1 MNKLLCA
8 LLVLAIP
15 HVSFAAMEARI
26 ENGELRLSLNSLE
39 TTDVT
44 VTIDVVPESP
54 VVDENMVKHRENH
67 RKIAELDSYIRHEV
81 EAMAVK
87 SGMSSQADLSEHKRN
102 INNAEELKRT
112 LAREVLA
119 WDGLGT
125 ANFGSESRGGGKLTL
140 TKVGTYRIPVKN
152 LKQEWSGA
160 DLEESAAKFKIT
172 VRSGKTAFRK
182 STVINATEAELSSG
196 KFQFE
201 IGSKALYLGGGT
213 CKQVF
218 N

>member
-8 LLVLAIP
+8 LLILTVP
-15 HVSFAAMEARI
+15 HISFAAMEARI
-26 ENGELRLSLNSLE
+26 ENGELRLSLNALE
-39 TTDVT
+39 ATDVR

-54 VVDENMVKHRENH
+54 IVDENMVKHRENQ
-67 RKIAELDSYIRHEV
+67 KQIAELDSYIRHEN

-87 SGMSSQADLSEHKRN
+87 SGMSSQADLTEHQRN
-102 INNAEELKRT
+102 ISKAQDLKRA

-140 TKVGTYRIPVKN
+140 AKVGTYRIPLKN
-152 LKQEWSGA
+152 LKQEWSDA
-160 DLEESAAKFKIT
+160 DLEESSAKLKIT
-172 VRSGKTAFRK
+172 VRSGKTAFTR

-201 IGSKALYLGGGT
+201 IGSKALYIGVGT